1 MTTLEKMIREIK
13 ELTPMPAVANRLLE
27 MIEEPDSSIND
38 IARIIQYDPVM
49 TVDILKICN
58 SAYLGLKIPA
68 ESIKDAVN
76 MLGTDQI
83 VQLAMVKSSAKVLSG
98 HQQGYG
104 LEQGDMWRYSV
115 SSAVI
120 AKQVALRLGLNNKST
135 IFTAALIKDI
145 GKIILEKYVFKDY
158 KKIDTLVKKSG
169 YSFREAEKKV
179 LGIDHA
185 ELGALIG
192 KIWKFSPRMIK
203 LIQHHHL
210 RDDSMMND
218 KEVAGVY
225 LADCICMMMG
235 NGVGADGLSYRF
247 KDQLMKI
254 HNISHSDITAIMAE
268 FGVNMN
274 EVKIL
279 LKMAQ

>member
-1 MTTLEKMIREIK
+1 MTALDKMIREIK
-13 ELTPMPAVANRLLE
+13 DLTPMPAIANRLLE
-27 MIEEPDSSIND
+27 IVEKPDSSMND

-49 TVDILKICN
+49 TIDILKICN
-58 SAYLGLKIPA
+58 SAYSGLKTPA

-83 VQLAMVKSSAKVLSG
+83 VELALVKSSAKVLSG
-98 HQQGYG
+98 RRKGYG

-120 AKQVALRLGLNNKST
+120 AKQVAKRLGLNNKST

-145 GKIILEKYVFKDY
+145 GKIILEKYVFKDF
-158 KKIDTLVKKSG
+158 KKINTLVKKSG

-185 ELGALIG
+185 EIGALIG
-192 KIWKFSPRMIK
+192 KIWNFSPRMIK

-210 RDDSMMND
+210 RDESMMAD
-218 KEVAGVY
+218 KEVAAVY

-235 NGVGADGLSYRF
+235 IGVGADGLSYRF

-254 HNISHSDITAIMAE
+254 HGISHSDITGLMAE
-268 FGVNMN
+268 FGVNMH

-279 LKMAQ
+279 LNMA

>member
-1 MTTLEKMIREIK
+1 MTVLDKMIREIND
-13 ELTPMPAVANRLLE
+13 LTPMPVVASRLLE
-27 MIEEPDSSIND
+27 IVEKPDSSMND
-38 IARIIQYDPVM
+38 IAQIIQYDPVM

-58 SAYLGLKIPA
+58 SAYSGLKTPA

-83 VQLAMVKSSAKVLSG
+83 VELALLKSSAKVLSG
-98 HQQGYG
+98 RRKGYG

-120 AKQVALRLGLNNKST
+120 AKQVAIRLGLNNKST

-145 GKIILEKYVFKDY
+145 GKIILEKYVFKDF
-158 KKIDTLVKKSG
+158 KKINTLVKKSG

-185 ELGALIG
+185 EIGALIG

-203 LIQHHHL
+203 LIKNHHF
-210 RDDSMMND
+210 RDESMMND
-218 KEVAGVY
+218 KEVAAVY

-235 NGVGADGLSYRF
+235 IGVGADGLSYRF

-254 HNISHSDITAIMAE
+254 HNVSHSDITSIMAE
-268 FGVNMN
+268 FGVNMH

-279 LKMAQ
+279 LKMA

>member
-1 MTTLEKMIREIK
+1 MTSLDKMIREIK

-27 MIEEPDSSIND
+27 MVEEPDSSMND
-38 IARIIQYDPVM
+38 IAQIIQYDPVM
-49 TVDILKICN
+49 TVDILKVCN
-58 SAYLGLKIPA
+58 SAYSGLKMPA

-83 VQLAMVKSSAKVLSG
+83 IELAMVKSSAKILSG
-98 HQQGYG
+98 RRKGYG

-120 AKQVALRLGLNNKST
+120 AKQVAIRLGLNNKST

-145 GKIILEKYVFKDY
+145 GKIILEKYVFKDF
-158 KKIDTLVKKSG
+158 KKINTLVKKFG
-169 YSFREAEKKV
+169 YSFRESEKKV

-185 ELGALIG
+185 EMGALIG

-210 RDDSMMND
+210 RDESMIND
-218 KEVAGVY
+218 KEVAAVY
-225 LADCICMMMG
+225 LSDCICMMMG
-235 NGVGADGLSYRF
+235 DGVGADGLAYRF
-247 KDQLMKI
+247 KDELMKI
-254 HNISHSDITAIMAE
+254 HSVSQSDITGIMAE
-268 FGVNMN
+268 FAVNMH
-274 EVKIL
+274 EVNVL
-279 LKMAQ
+279 LNMA

>member
-1 MTTLEKMIREIK
+1 MTALDQMIREIK
-13 ELTPMPAVANRLLE
+13 DLTPMPAIASRLLE
-27 MIEEPDSSIND
+27 IVEKPDSSMND
-38 IARIIQYDPVM
+38 IAQVIQYDPVM
-49 TVDILKICN
+49 TIDILKICN
-58 SAYLGLKIPA
+58 SAYSGLKMPA

-83 VQLAMVKSSAKVLSG
+83 VELALVKSSARVLSG
-98 HQQGYG
+98 RRKGYG
-104 LEQGDMWRYSV
+104 LEHGDMWLYSV

-120 AKQVALRLGLNNKST
+120 AKQVAKRLGLNNKST

-145 GKIILEKYVFKDY
+145 GKIILEKYVSKDF
-158 KKIDTLVKKSG
+158 KKIDTLVKKND

-185 ELGALIG
+185 EIGALIG
-192 KIWKFSPRMIK
+192 KIWNFSPRMIK

-210 RDDSMMND
+210 RDESMVND
-218 KEVAGVY
+218 KEVAAVY

-235 NGVGADGLSYRF
+235 IGVGADGLSYRF

-254 HNISHSDITAIMAE
+254 HGISHSDITGLMAE
-268 FGVNMN
+268 FGVNMH

-279 LKMAQ
+279 LNMA

>member
-1 MTTLEKMIREIK
+1 MTALDKMIHEIK
-13 ELTPMPAVANRLLE
+13 DLTPMPTVAARLLE
-27 MIEEPDSSIND
+27 MVEEPDSSMAD
-38 IARIIQYDPVM
+38 IAQLIQYDPVM

-58 SAYLGLKIPA
+58 SAYIGLKTPA

-83 VQLAMVKSSAKVLSG
+83 IELALVKSSAQVLSG
-98 HQQGYG
+98 DRKGYG

-115 SSAVI
+115 YSAVI
-120 AKQVALRLGLNNKST
+120 AKQVAVRLGLENKST

-145 GKIILEKYVFKDY
+145 GKIILEKYVFKDFQ
-158 KKIDTLVKKSG
+158 KINTLVKDSG

-179 LGIDHA
+179 IGIDHA
-185 ELGALIG
+185 EMGALIA

-203 LIQHHHL
+203 LIHHHHL
-210 RDDSMMND
+210 RDESMMD
-218 KEVAGVY
+218 DQEIAAVY

-254 HNISHSDITAIMAE
+254 HGISHKDITGIIAE
-268 FGVNMN
+268 FGLNMQEVN
-274 EVKIL
+274 EL
-279 LKMAQ
+279 FKMA

>member
-1 MTTLEKMIREIK
+1 MTILDKMIREIN

-27 MIEEPDSSIND
+27 IVETSDSSMND

-49 TVDILKICN
+49 TVDILKTCN
-58 SAYLGLKIPA
+58 SAHSGLKTPA

-83 VQLAMVKSSAKVLSG
+83 VELALVKSSAKILSG
-98 HQQGYG
+98 RRKGYG

-120 AKQVALRLGLNNKST
+120 AKQVAVRLGLNNKSA

-145 GKIILEKYVFKDY
+145 GKIILEKYVFKDF
-158 KKIDTLVKKSG
+158 KRINTLVENSG

-185 ELGALIG
+185 EIGALIG

-203 LIQHHHL
+203 LIHNHHP
-210 RDDSMMND
+210 RDESMMTD
-218 KEVAGVY
+218 KEVAAVY

-235 NGVGADGLSYRF
+235 EGVGADGLSYRF
-247 KDQLMKI
+247 RDKLMKI
-254 HNISHSDITAIMAE
+254 HNFSHADITGLMAE
-268 FGVNMN
+268 FAVNMH

-279 LKMAQ
+279 LKMA

>member
-1 MTTLEKMIREIK
+1 MTALDKMIHEIK
-13 ELTPMPAVANRLLE
+13 DLTPMPTVAGRLLE
-27 MIEEPDSSIND
+27 MVEEPDSSMAD
-38 IARIIQYDPVM
+38 IAQLIQYDPVM

-58 SAYLGLKIPA
+58 SAYIGLKTPA

-83 VQLAMVKSSAKVLSG
+83 IELALVKSSAQVLSG
-98 HQQGYG
+98 DRKGYG

-115 SSAVI
+115 YSAVL
-120 AKQVALRLGLNNKST
+120 AKQVAVRLGLKNKST

-145 GKIILEKYVFKDY
+145 GKIILEKYVFNDFQ
-158 KKIDTLVKKSG
+158 KINALVKDAG

-179 LGIDHA
+179 IGIDHA
-185 ELGALIG
+185 EMGALIA

-203 LIQHHHL
+203 LIHHHHL
-210 RDDSMMND
+210 RDESMMD
-218 KEVAGVY
+218 DREIAAVY

-247 KDQLMKI
+247 KDQVMKI
-254 HNISHSDITAIMAE
+254 HGISHKDITAMIAE
-268 FGVNMN
+268 FGLNMQKVN
-274 EVKIL
+274 EL
-279 LKMAQ
+279 FKMA

>member
-1 MTTLEKMIREIK
+1 MTALDKMIREIK
-13 ELTPMPAVANRLLE
+13 DLTPMPAVANRLLDI
-27 MIEEPDSSIND
+27 IEAPDSSMND
-38 IARIIQYDPVM
+38 ITRIIQYDPAM
-49 TVDILKICN
+49 TADILKICN
-58 SAYLGLKIPA
+58 SAYWGLKMPA

-83 VQLAMVKSSAKVLSG
+83 VKLVLVKSSAKVLSG
-98 HQQGYG
+98 RRKGYG

-120 AKQVALRLGLNNKST
+120 AKQVAVRLGLNNTST

-145 GKIILEKYVFKDY
+145 GKIILEKYVSKDF
-158 KKIDTLVKKSG
+158 KKINTLVKNFG

-185 ELGALIG
+185 EMGALIG
-192 KIWKFSPRMIK
+192 KTWKFSPRMIK
-203 LIQHHHL
+203 LIHNHHL
-210 RDDSMMND
+210 RDESMMDD
-218 KEVAGVY
+218 KEVAAVY

-247 KDQLMKI
+247 KDQLMRM
-254 HNISHSDITAIMAE
+254 HGVSHGDITGIMAE
-268 FGVNMN
+268 FGVNMH
-274 EVKIL
+274 EVEIL
-279 LKMAQ
+279 LKMA

>member
-1 MTTLEKMIREIK
+1 MTALDKMIREIK
-13 ELTPMPAVANRLLE
+13 DLTPMPAVANRLLE
-27 MIEEPDSSIND
+27 IVEKPDSSMND
-38 IARIIQYDPVM
+38 ITRIIQYDPVM

-58 SAYLGLKIPA
+58 SAYLGLKMPA

-83 VQLAMVKSSAKVLSG
+83 IELALVKSSAKVLSG
-98 HQQGYG
+98 PRKGYG

-120 AKQVALRLGLNNKST
+120 AKQVALRLGLSNKST

-145 GKIILEKYVFKDY
+145 GKIILEKYVFKDF
-158 KKIDTLVKKSG
+158 KKINTLVKNDG

-185 ELGALIG
+185 EMGALIG
-192 KIWKFSPRMIK
+192 KIWGFSPRMVK

-210 RDDSMMND
+210 RDESMMND
-218 KEVAGVY
+218 KEVAAVY

-235 NGVGADGLSYRF
+235 NGVGSDGLSYRF

-254 HNISHSDITAIMAE
+254 HGITHKDITGIIAE
-268 FGVNMN
+268 FGLNMQEVN
-274 EVKIL
+274 EL
-279 LKMAQ
+279 FKMA

>member
-1 MTTLEKMIREIK
+1 MTALDKMIREIK

-27 MIEEPDSSIND
+27 IIEEPDSSMHD

-58 SAYLGLKIPA
+58 SAYSGLKMPA

-76 MLGTDQI
+76 MLGTEQI
-83 VQLAMVKSSAKVLSG
+83 FELALVKSSAKVLSG
-98 HQQGYG
+98 RRRGYG
-104 LEQGDMWRYSV
+104 LEQGDMWLYSV
-115 SSAVI
+115 ASAVI
-120 AKQVALRLGLNNKST
+120 AKQVAMHLGLKNKST

-145 GKIILEKYVFKDY
+145 GKIILEKYVFKDF
-158 KKIDTLVKKSG
+158 KKINTLVKKFG

-185 ELGALIG
+185 EIGALIG

-210 RDDSMMND
+210 RDESMMND
-218 KEVAGVY
+218 KEIAAVY
-225 LADCICMMMG
+225 LADCICMMVG

-247 KDQLMKI
+247 KDELMKI
-254 HNISHSDITAIMAE
+254 HSISHSDITGIMAE
-268 FGVNMN
+268 FGLKMHEVN
-274 EVKIL
+274 VL
-279 LKMAQ
+279 LKMA

>member
-1 MTTLEKMIREIK
+1 MTVLDKMIREIND
-13 ELTPMPAVANRLLE
+13 LTPMPVVASRLLE
-27 MIEEPDSSIND
+27 IVEKPDSSMND
-38 IARIIQYDPVM
+38 IAQIIQYDPVM

-58 SAYLGLKIPA
+58 SAYSGLKTPA

-83 VQLAMVKSSAKVLSG
+83 VELALLKSSAKVLSG
-98 HQQGYG
+98 RRKGYG

-120 AKQVALRLGLNNKST
+120 AKQVAIRLGLNNKST

-145 GKIILEKYVFKDY
+145 GKIILEKYVFKDF
-158 KKIDTLVKKSG
+158 KKINALVKESG

-185 ELGALIG
+185 EIGALIG
-192 KIWKFSPRMIK
+192 KIWKLSPRMIK
-203 LIQHHHL
+203 LIQNHHL
-210 RDDSMMND
+210 RDESMMND
-218 KEVAGVY
+218 KEVAAVY

-235 NGVGADGLSYRF
+235 IGVGADGLSYRF

-254 HNISHSDITAIMAE
+254 HNVSHSDITRLMAE
-268 FGVNMN
+268 FGVNMH

-279 LKMAQ
+279 LKMA

>member
-1 MTTLEKMIREIK
+1 MTALDKMIHEIK
-13 ELTPMPAVANRLLE
+13 DLTPMPTVAARLLE
-27 MIEEPDSSIND
+27 MVEEPDSSMAD
-38 IARIIQYDPVM
+38 IAQLIQYDPVM

-58 SAYLGLKIPA
+58 SAYTGLKTPA

-83 VQLAMVKSSAKVLSG
+83 IELALVRSSAQVLSG
-98 HQQGYG
+98 DRKGYG

-115 SSAVI
+115 YSAVI
-120 AKQVALRLGLNNKST
+120 AKQVAGRLGLENKST

-145 GKIILEKYVFKDY
+145 GKIILEKYVFKDFQ
-158 KKIDTLVKKSG
+158 KINTLVKDSG

-179 LGIDHA
+179 IGIDHA
-185 ELGALIG
+185 EMGALIA

-203 LIQHHHL
+203 LIHHHHL
-210 RDDSMMND
+210 RDESMMD
-218 KEVAGVY
+218 DQEIAAVY

-254 HNISHSDITAIMAE
+254 HGISHKDITGIIAE
-268 FGVNMN
+268 FGLNMQEVN
-274 EVKIL
+274 EL
-279 LKMAQ
+279 FKMA

>member
-1 MTTLEKMIREIK
+1 MTALDKMIREIK
-13 ELTPMPAVANRLLE
+13 DLTPMPAIANRLLE
-27 MIEEPDSSIND
+27 IVEKPDSSMND
-38 IARIIQYDPVM
+38 IAQIIQYDPVM
-49 TVDILKICN
+49 TIDILKICN
-58 SAYLGLKIPA
+58 SAYTGLKMPA

-76 MLGTDQI
+76 LLGTDQI
-83 VQLAMVKSSAKVLSG
+83 VELALVKSSAAVLSG
-98 HQQGYG
+98 CSKGYG

-120 AKQVALRLGLNNKST
+120 AKQVAKRLELNNTST

-145 GKIILEKYVFKDY
+145 GKIILEKYVFKDFI
-158 KKIDTLVKKSG
+158 KINTLVKKDG

-179 LGIDHA
+179 LGMDHA
-185 ELGALIG
+185 EIGALIG
-192 KIWKFSPRMIK
+192 KIWNFSPRMIK

-210 RDDSMMND
+210 RDESMMAD
-218 KEVAGVY
+218 KEVAAIY

-235 NGVGADGLSYRF
+235 IGVGADGLSYRF

-254 HNISHSDITAIMAE
+254 HGVSHSDITGLMAE
-268 FGVNMN
+268 FGVNMH

-279 LKMAQ
+279 LNMA

>member
-1 MTTLEKMIREIK
+1 MIREIK
-13 ELTPMPAVANRLLE
+13 DLTPMPPVANRLLE
-27 MIEEPDSSIND
+27 IIEEPDSSIND

-58 SAYLGLKIPA
+58 AAYWGLKLPA

-83 VQLAMVKSSAKVLSG
+83 VELALVKSSATLLFG
-98 HQQGYG
+98 RQQGYG

-115 SSAVI
+115 SSAII
-120 AKQVALRLGLNNKST
+120 AKQVALRLGLNNKGT

-145 GKIILEKYVFKDY
+145 GKIILEKYVVKDY
-158 KKIDTLVKKSG
+158 KKINTLVKRSG

-185 ELGALIG
+185 EMGALIG
-192 KIWKFSPRMIK
+192 RIWKFSPRMIK

-218 KEVAGVY
+218 KEVAAVY

-247 KDQLMKI
+247 KKELMKT
-254 HNISHSDITAIMAE
+254 HGISHSDITAVMAE
-268 FGVNMN
+268 FGANMH
-274 EVKIL
+274 EVTIL

>member
-1 MTTLEKMIREIK
+1 MTVLDKMIREIND
-13 ELTPMPAVANRLLE
+13 LTPMPVVASRLLE
-27 MIEEPDSSIND
+27 IVEKPDSSMND
-38 IARIIQYDPVM
+38 IAQIIQYDPIM

-58 SAYLGLKIPA
+58 SAYSGLKTPA

-76 MLGTDQI
+76 ILGTDQI
-83 VQLAMVKSSAKVLSG
+83 VELALVKSSAKVLSG
-98 HQQGYG
+98 PRKGYG

-120 AKQVALRLGLNNKST
+120 AKQVAIRLGLNNKST

-145 GKIILEKYVFKDY
+145 GKIILEKYVFKDF
-158 KKIDTLVKKSG
+158 KKINTLVKKSG

-185 ELGALIG
+185 EIGALIG

-203 LIQHHHL
+203 LIQNHHL
-210 RDDSMMND
+210 RDESMMND
-218 KEVAGVY
+218 KEVAAVY

-235 NGVGADGLSYRF
+235 IGVGADGLSYRF

-254 HNISHSDITAIMAE
+254 HSISHTDITRLMAE
-268 FGVNMN
+268 FGVNMH

-279 LKMAQ
+279 LKMA

>member
-1 MTTLEKMIREIK
+1 MTALNKMIREIK
-13 ELTPMPAVANRLLE
+13 ELTPMPVVANRLLE
-27 MIEEPDSSIND
+27 IIEEPDSSMDD
-38 IARIIQYDPVM
+38 IAQIIQYDPVM

-58 SAYLGLKIPA
+58 SAYSGLKMPA

-83 VQLAMVKSSAKVLSG
+83 IELALVKSSAKVLSG
-98 HQQGYG
+98 DRKGYG
-104 LEQGDMWRYSV
+104 LEQGDLWRYSV

-120 AKQVALRLGLNNKST
+120 SKQVAVRLGLNNKST

-145 GKIILEKYVFKDY
+145 GKIILEKYVFKDF
-158 KKIDTLVKKSG
+158 KKINTLVQKDH

-185 ELGALIG
+185 EMGALIG

-210 RDDSMMND
+210 RDESMIND
-218 KEVAGVY
+218 KEIAAVY

-235 NGVGADGLSYRF
+235 IGVGADGLSYRF
-247 KDQLMKI
+247 KDQLMKT
-254 HNISHSDITAIMAE
+254 HGVSHSDITGIMAE
-268 FGVNMN
+268 FGVNIH
-274 EVKIL
+274 EVNVL
-279 LKMAQ
+279 FKMV

>member
-1 MTTLEKMIREIK
+1 MTALDKMIRDIK
-13 ELTPMPAVANRLLE
+13 DLTPMPTVANRLLE
-27 MIEEPDSSIND
+27 MIEEPDSSMAD
-38 IARIIQYDPVM
+38 IAQIIQYDPVM

-58 SAYLGLKIPA
+58 SAYLGLKMPA

-83 VQLAMVKSSAKVLSG
+83 IELALVKSSAQVLSG
-98 HQQGYG
+98 DRKGYG
-104 LEQGDMWRYSV
+104 LEQGEMWRYSV

-120 AKQVALRLGLNNKST
+120 AKQVAVHLGLENKST

-145 GKIILEKYVFKDY
+145 GKIILEKYVRKDFQ
-158 KKIDTLVKKSG
+158 KINTLVKDSG

-185 ELGALIG
+185 EMGALIG

-203 LIQHHHL
+203 LIHYHHF
-210 RDDSMMND
+210 RDESMLDD
-218 KEVAGVY
+218 KEIAAVY

-254 HNISHSDITAIMAE
+254 HCISHTDITGIIAE
-268 FGVNMN
+268 FGVNIQ
-274 EVKIL
+274 EVHAL
-279 LKMAQ
+279 FKMA